1 MRNHHTESVTHWEP
15 SNEGWLKFNDDGS
28 TLGIDEIKMSIRE
41 ELFRIIGRDANGMAD
56 SLAKS
61 GCFPS
66 QMLFADW

>member
-1 MRNHHTESVTHWEP
+1 MVESNSIITVTWCIKEKSRPWKYCHI
-15 SNEGWLKFNDDGS
+15 FA
-28 TLGIDEIKMSIRE
+28 GIDEIKMSIRE